1 VTSKIKF
8 LLPFKD
14 VEDKNIV
21 RLLGG
26 IPLFDDTLPFYTCVY
41 AKKSEVWIS
50 LEGMI
55 VGCQKRRKNKINWN

>member
-1 VTSKIKF
+1 VTSKINF

-26 IPLFDDTLPFYTCVY
+26 IPFFDDTLPFYTCVY
-41 AKKSEVWIS
+41 AKKLKFGLV
-50 LEGMI
+50 
-55 VGCQKRRKNKINWN
+55 